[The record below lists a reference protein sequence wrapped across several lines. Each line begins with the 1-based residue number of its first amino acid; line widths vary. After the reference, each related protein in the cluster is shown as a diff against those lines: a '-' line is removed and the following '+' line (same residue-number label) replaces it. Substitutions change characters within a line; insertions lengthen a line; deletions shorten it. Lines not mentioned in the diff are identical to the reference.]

1 MPFFDQGPRV
11 PEVQDA
17 AGRMIRRARKPKTK
31 RSIRKT
37 KAKTKTKTKTER
49 RKKRKTEMM
58 ILTHQ
63 LLTAVP
69 FQSSLV

>member
-11 PEVQDA
+11 PKVQDA

-31 RSIRKT
+31 RNIRKT
-37 KAKTKTKTKTER
+37 KAKTKTKKER
-49 RKKRKTEMM
+49 IKKRKTEMM

-69 FQSSLV
+69 CQSSLV